1 MRGCDMAK
9 RETKKEQ
16 PIRESAAQQE
26 VNELVRRAKKALDAY
41 MHLNQEQIDEIIKAM
56 ALAGLEKHYELARD
70 AVDETQKGI
79 VEDKATKNI
88 FATEYIYH
96 SIKYDKTVGEIE
108 VNIDEDYVLI
118 AEPVGVI
125 AGVTPVTNPTS
136 TTMFKS
142 IIATKSRN
150 PIIFAFHPGA
160 QKCSVEAAMLM
171 RDAAIKAGAPKDC
184 ILWIENPSLEAT
196 GALMNHP
203 GVALVLA
210 TGGAAMVRA
219 AYSTGKPA
227 LGVGPGN
234 VPCVID
240 KTANIKQAV
249 TDLLLSKSFDN
260 GLVCASEQA
269 VIIEKSIYQETTRYM
284 KEQGGYFATKA
295 EIEKLSKLVIK
306 EDGGVNPA
314 VVGKSSA
321 VIAEM
326 AGFEVPEK
334 TKVLCCEIEGVGPE
348 YPLSREKLSPVLAV
362 IKSKSSDDGLLLAEK
377 MIELGGMGHTAVIH
391 AHDSALIEKFASIV
405 KVGRIV
411 VNQPSSHGAIGD
423 IYNTFMPS
431 LTLGCGTYGC
441 NVTTANVSAM
451 NLINIKRMSKRRV
464 NMLWFKIPEK
474 IFFEP
479 NSLQYL
485 EKMPDI
491 SKVFIVTDPMMVKLG
506 HVDKVIYRLRKRL
519 SKVTYR
525 VYSKVETDPSL
536 TTVRAGA
543 EAMRQFEPDCIIA
556 IGGGSPIDAAKGMWL
571 FYEHPDA
578 SFTAMSLKFLDI
590 RKRIYKFPKLGKKSK
605 FVAIPTTSG
614 TGSEVTAFAVIT
626 DKDNNMKYPLADYE
640 LTPDVA
646 ILDPEL
652 VMSLP
657 KELTAHT
664 GLDALTHSIES
675 FVSILASDYTEGLSL
690 KAIELI
696 FEYLPIAYAH
706 PDNALAREKMH
717 NASCIA
723 GMAFTNAFLGI
734 NHSLAHKLGGEF
746 HIPHGLCNAMLMP
759 HVIAYNGELN
769 PSKFTS
775 FPKYDH
781 YIAPEKYAAIA
792 RSLGL
797 PAGTPQEGVRSLVKA
812 VKDLCKQLDI
822 PKSIQEYGVDEKAY
836 MAKVN
841 ELAVKAFG
849 DQCTTA
855 NPRLP
860 LISELEELLIQAYYG
875 EGATRQRQKKKH

>member
-1 MRGCDMAK
+1 MKKDNGMAK
-9 RETKKEQ
+9 KAEKATPET
-16 PIRESAAQQE
+16 PAQKE
-26 VNELVRRAKKALDAY
+26 VNALVARAKKALDAY
-41 MHLNQEQIDEIIKAM
+41 MQLDQEKINDIIKAM
-56 ALAGLEKHYELARD
+56 ALAGLERHYELAKA
-70 AVDETQKGI
+70 AVDETQRGI

-118 AEPVGVI
+118 AEPVGVV

-142 IIATKSRN
+142 IISTKSRN
-150 PIIFAFHPGA
+150 PIIFAFHPSA
-160 QKCSVEAAMLM
+160 QKCSVDAAVLM

-184 ILWIENPSLEAT
+184 IMWIENPSLEAT
-196 GALMNHP
+196 GALMNHS

-210 TGGAAMVRA
+210 TGGSGMVKA

-234 VPCVID
+234 VPCFID

-269 VIIEKSIYQETTRYM
+269 AIIEKSIYQETTKYM
-284 KEQGGYFATKA
+284 KEQGGYFATKP
-295 EIEKLSKLVIK
+295 EIAKLAKLVIK
-306 EDGGVNPA
+306 ENGGVNPA
-314 VVGKSSA
+314 IVGKSPA

-326 AGFEVPEK
+326 AGFKVPKK
-334 TKVLCCEIEGVGPE
+334 TKVICCEIDGVGPE

-362 IKSKSSDDGLLLAEK
+362 LKAKSSEDGVLLAEK

-391 AHDSALIEKFASIV
+391 SHDEDLIEKFAKVV

-441 NVTTANVSAM
+441 NVTTANVSAV

-479 NSLQYL
+479 NSIQYL

-491 SKVFIVTDPMMVKLG
+491 TKVFIVTDPMMVKLG
-506 HVDKVIYRLRKRL
+506 YVDKVIYRLRKRL
-519 SKVTYR
+519 SKVNYR
-525 VYSKVETDPSL
+525 VYSKVEADPSL
-536 TTVRAGA
+536 ETVRAGA

-571 FYEHPDA
+571 FYEYPDA
-578 SFTAMSLKFLDI
+578 SFSAMSLKFLDI

-626 DKDNNMKYPLADYE
+626 DKKNNMKYPLADYE

-646 ILDPEL
+646 IIDPEL
-652 VMSLP
+652 VMTLP
-657 KELTAHT
+657 KSLTAHT
-664 GLDALTHSIES
+664 GLDALTHAIES
-675 FVSILASDYTEGLSL
+675 FVSIVASDYTEGLSL
-690 KAIELI
+690 KAIDLV
-696 FEYLPIAYAH
+696 FEFLSTAYFE
-706 PDNALAREKMH
+706 PTNAKAREKMH
-717 NASCIA
+717 NAACIA

-746 HIPHGLCNAMLMP
+746 HIPHGLCNALLMP
-759 HVIAYNGELN
+759 HVIAYNGEMN
-769 PSKFTS
+769 PSKFMS

-792 RSLGL
+792 RHLGL
-797 PAGTPQEGVRSLVKA
+797 PARTPEEGVKSLIKA
-812 VKDLCKQLDI
+812 IMDLRNELEI
-822 PKSIQEYGVDEKAY
+822 PKSIQEYGIDEKAY
-836 MAKVN
+836 MAKVK

-860 LISELEELLIQAYYG
+860 LISELEEILIKAYYG
-875 EGATRQRQKKKH
+875 K

>member
-1 MRGCDMAK
+1 MAK
-9 RETKKEQ
+9 KATKQEKMPET
-16 PIRESAAQQE
+16 PAQKE
-26 VNELVRRAKKALDAY
+26 VNALVARSKKALDAY
-41 MHLNQEQIDEIIKAM
+41 MQLDQEKINDIIKAM
-56 ALAGLEKHYELARD
+56 ALAGLERHYELAKS
-70 AVDETQKGI
+70 AVDETKRGI

-108 VNIDEDYVLI
+108 VNLDEDYVLI
-118 AEPVGVI
+118 AEPVGVV

-142 IIATKSRN
+142 IISTKSRN
-150 PIIFAFHPGA
+150 PIIFAFHPSA
-160 QKCSVEAAMLM
+160 QKCSVEAAVLM

-184 ILWIENPSLEAT
+184 IIWIENPSLEAT

-210 TGGAAMVRA
+210 TGGSGMVKA

-260 GLVCASEQA
+260 GLVCASEQG
-269 VIIEKSIYQETTRYM
+269 VIIEKSIYQETTKYM

-295 EIEKLSKLVIK
+295 EIAKLAKLVIK
-306 EDGGVNPA
+306 ENGGVNA
-314 VVGKSSA
+314 DVVGKSPA
-321 VIAEM
+321 IIAEM
-326 AGFEVPEK
+326 AGFKVPEK
-334 TKVLCCEIEGVGPE
+334 TKVICCEIDGVGPDH
-348 YPLSREKLSPVLAV
+348 PLSREKLSPVLAV
-362 IKSKSSDDGLLLAEK
+362 LKSKSSEDGVLIAEK

-391 AHDSALIEKFASIV
+391 AHDDDLIEKFAKVV
-405 KVGRIV
+405 KVGRII

-441 NVTTANVSAM
+441 NVTTANVSAV

-491 SKVFIVTDPMMVKLG
+491 TKVFIVTDPMMVKMG
-506 HVDKVIYRLRKRL
+506 YVDKVIYRLRKRL
-519 SKVTYR
+519 SKVSYR
-525 VYSKVETDPSL
+525 VYSKVEADPSL
-536 TTVRAGA
+536 ETVRAGA

-571 FYEHPDA
+571 FYEYPDA
-578 SFTAMSLKFLDI
+578 SFSAMSLKFLDI

-626 DKDNNMKYPLADYE
+626 DKVNNMKYPLADYE

-646 ILDPEL
+646 IIDPNL

-657 KELTAHT
+657 KSLTAHT
-664 GLDALTHSIES
+664 GLDVLTHGIES
-675 FVSILASDYTEGLSL
+675 FVSVVASDFTEGLSL
-690 KAIELI
+690 KAVDLV
-696 FEYLPIAYAH
+696 FENLPTAYFE
-706 PDNALAREKMH
+706 PSNAKAREKMH
-717 NASCIA
+717 NGACIA

-746 HIPHGLCNAMLMP
+746 HIPHGLCNALLMP
-759 HVIAYNGELN
+759 YVIAYNGEMN

-792 RSLGL
+792 RHLGL
-797 PAGTPQEGVRSLVKA
+797 PARTPEEGVKSLIKA
-812 VKDLCKQLDI
+812 IMDLRNELEI
-822 PKSIQEYGVDEKAY
+822 PKSIQEYGIDEKAY
-836 MAKVN
+836 MAKVK

-860 LISELEELLIQAYYG
+860 LISELEEILIKAYYG
-875 EGATRQRQKKKH
+875 K